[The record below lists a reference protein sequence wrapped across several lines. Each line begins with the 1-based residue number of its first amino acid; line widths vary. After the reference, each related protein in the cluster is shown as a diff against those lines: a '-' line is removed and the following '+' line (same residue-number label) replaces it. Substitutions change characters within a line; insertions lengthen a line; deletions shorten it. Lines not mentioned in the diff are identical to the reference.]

1 MYIHASLLLRS
12 SFAIPLCVTGGSL
25 FDDGDVNSQ
34 KISSVTGVASAHPY
48 YRKKEDADL
57 SFLTAFP

>member
-1 MYIHASLLLRS
+1 MYIHAFLLPS

-25 FDDGDVNSQ
+25 FDEGDINSQ

-48 YRKKEDADL
+48 YCKKKDAQS
-57 SFLTAFP
+57 SF